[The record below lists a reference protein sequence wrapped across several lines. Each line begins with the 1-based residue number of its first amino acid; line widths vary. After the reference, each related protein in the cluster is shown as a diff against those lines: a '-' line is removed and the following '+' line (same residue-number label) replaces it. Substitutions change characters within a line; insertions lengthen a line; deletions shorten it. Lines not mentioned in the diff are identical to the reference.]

1 MRIVVTTD
9 TLGGV
14 WTYTREL
21 VTELVRERAEV
32 TLVSFG
38 NLPTPAQMEWLD
50 ELRAVDFR
58 PTAFKLEWMQDV
70 AEDLWASAAYLL
82 GVIEEVQPDLL
93 HLNQFYYGSLN
104 CDVPRIVVAHSDVVS
119 WWVAVHGIEPRE
131 SEWIRSYREYVSRGL
146 ARADVVVAPTQTMLN
161 SVIRHYGRPGRTCV
175 IYNGRNPK
183 LFNPHLAK
191 ETAVL
196 SVGRLWDAGK
206 NVALLTRFDP
216 PAPTCI
222 VGWERQPGDTPKF
235 DIPPAAMK
243 KIHMMGPQSESRLSQ
258 LFARTAIYAATS
270 KYEPFGLAPLEAA
283 LSGCAVIANDIP
295 AFREVWGDA
304 ARYFETNDAESLRN
318 RIAELAADRELCASY
333 GQMAYKRSLACFDSR
348 RMVSD
353 YLNLYQML
361 TPAAVVTE

>member
-32 TLVSFG
+32 TLISFG

-50 ELRAVDFR
+50 GLRAVDFR

-70 AEDLWASAAYLL
+70 EEDLRASADYLL
-82 GVIEEVQPDLL
+82 NVIEEVQPDLL
-93 HLNQFYYGSLN
+93 HLNQFYYGALN

-119 WWVAVHGIEPRE
+119 WWFAVHGTEPRD
-131 SEWIRSYREYVSRGL
+131 SEWIRKYREYVSRGL
-146 ARADVVVAPTQTMLN
+146 EKADVVVAPTQTMLD
-161 SVIRHYGRPGRTCV
+161 SIIRHYGPLGRTSV
-175 IYNGRNPK
+175 IHNGRNPK

-216 PAPTCI
+216 PAPTYI
-222 VGWERQPGDTPKF
+222 VGWQRQPGHAPTIDVS
-235 DIPPAAMK
+235 PAAMQK
-243 KIHMMGPQSESRLSQ
+243 LHMMGPQSESRLSQ
-258 LFARTAIYAATS
+258 LFAHTAIYAATS

-283 LSGCAVIANDIP
+283 LSRCAIIANDIP
-295 AFREVWGDA
+295 SFREVWADA
-304 ARYFETNDAESLRN
+304 ACYFETNNAESLRN
-318 RIAELAADRELCASY
+318 RIAELAADRELRASY
-333 GQMAYKRSLACFDSR
+333 AERGYQRALAHFDSR

-353 YLNLYQML
+353 YLGLYQML
-361 TPAAVVTE
+361 TPAGVTE